1 MVGLLATVGFFA
13 TWILGSI
20 YSGWILKTLWTWFVV
35 PTFGLPG
42 LSIAS
47 AIGLGLVV
55 RWLTYVYHSESEEER
70 SKGFGEKWLTAV
82 MTGGIIG
89 LLCLLVG
96 WICKQYM

>member
-1 MVGLLATVGFFA
+1 MVILLAIVGFFT
-13 TWILGSI
+13 TWVLGSI
-20 YSGWILKTLWTWFVV
+20 YSGWILKTLWSWFVV

-55 RWLTYVYHSESEEER
+55 RWLTYVHRPESGEEEAK
-70 SKGFGEKWLTAV
+70 SFGEKWLAAV
-82 MTGGIIG
+82 LTSVVVG